1 MSSENAPDP
10 VTDALQGYTTCDIS
24 DALLKLKHPHG
35 GFLTG
40 LTMYSP
46 NYPDDSTKIVGR
58 AFTVKYIPRSEEAA
72 VNLEGHYIDQVAPG
86 SVVFISAP
94 QGTVNALYG
103 GLMSCRAQY
112 LGAAG
117 TVVDGRIR
125 DLREHRQL
133 AYPVFAR
140 GMSTVSP
147 QEKLRVGE
155 VNCRVS
161 LQSPEQLDTIIS
173 PGDYL
178 IGDIDGVVCLPQALA
193 EQVVALMPSQVVADE
208 GIMGALKNGGSFT
221 NASKEHRA
229 GIKSAEDL

>member
-1 MSSENAPDP
+1 MTIRSSCNWLYGMQEIADRI
-10 VTDALQGYTTCDIS
+10 YYR
-24 DALLKLKHPHG
+24 
-35 GFLTG
+35 
-40 LTMYSP
+40 TMYSP

-72 VNLEGHYIDQVAPG
+72 VNLEGHYVRPWPFSARILPTLTTIPSVQIDQVAPG

-133 AYPVFAR
+133 AYPVGPSLANPCFCQLTLRPAR
-140 GMSTVSP
+140 YLP
-147 QEKLRVGE
+147 E
-155 VNCRVS
+155 V
-161 LQSPEQLDTIIS
+161 
-173 PGDYL
+173 
-178 IGDIDGVVCLPQALA
+178 
-193 EQVVALMPSQVVADE
+193 
-208 GIMGALKNGGSFT
+208 
-221 NASKEHRA
+221 
-229 GIKSAEDL
+229 